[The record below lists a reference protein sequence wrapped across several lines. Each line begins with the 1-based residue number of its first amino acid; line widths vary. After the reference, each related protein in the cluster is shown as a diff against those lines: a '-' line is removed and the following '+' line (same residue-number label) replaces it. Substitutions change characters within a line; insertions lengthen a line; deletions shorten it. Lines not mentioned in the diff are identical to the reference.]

1 MKLNYHMIAVIFKRD
16 LRAYFSSPT
25 GYVFITLFIFLSA
38 AAAFWQERFF
48 ANNLANLDQLNNW
61 FPFLLVLFIPALTM
75 SIWSE
80 ERRLGTDELLLTL
93 PASDLEV
100 VFGKYLAVLGIYTA
114 SLVLSLSHIIVLFW
128 LGSPDLGLMI
138 ANYLG
143 YWFIGAALLSVGM
156 LASLLTANAT
166 VGFIMGAVFCS
177 IFVFLNSVEWLTG
190 QWLQNF
196 AAHLSVFE
204 YFGDFAKGV
213 ISFSGMLYFLS
224 VAAIMLYLNVVIIG
238 RRHWPAEAGGYK
250 MWIHHTV
257 RTVSLAIAL
266 IGFNSIVGL
275 VPIRV
280 DATAENLHSLSDETS
295 RLIASLPE
303 NRQVLI
309 QAYISPEVPQVLV
322 ETRANLI
329 GALGEIGA
337 IGGDKVQVLIH
348 DTEPFTEEARD
359 AREKFGI
366 TPREMLVTESARA
379 GTANIF
385 LGVALTS
392 GANEQ
397 VIPFFEPGL
406 PVEYELMRSIRV
418 VAQTERKKIGILGTQ
433 AKLYGDFD
441 FQTGRRVARWRVIDE
456 LEKQYEVIRV
466 DADQPIT
473 QEMDALLVVLP
484 SSLSQPQ
491 MDNLKSYILAG
502 HPTLLM
508 DDPMPLFDISLSP
521 ALPSGTQTNP
531 FQQNQQAQ
539 PPDKGNIQ
547 EFMTAIGVN
556 WNPSSVIWDGY
567 NPHPDLSPLQQEVIF
582 IGHGNK
588 NPDAFSPSIPATSGL
603 QEMVMIYAGN
613 LDPAPDGRF
622 QYEPLLQTGRLS
634 GMHNWYSLVQRGF
647 FGMSLNPR
655 PRRMQTPE
663 SYTIA
668 ARVAGMSSNNT
679 APDSTADLTGAK
691 AVDVIVIADIDFITE
706 QFFRIRE
713 SGYQN
718 YQFDN
723 VTFFLNCIDFLAK
736 DNSFVDL
743 RKRRIKHRTLT
754 SVEAKTEDYIQRRI
768 EDEKNAETEAQKAL
782 MEAQTRLNEN
792 VAEVR
797 NRADLDE
804 QTKQIMA
811 QNLQEVENRRFEATK
826 ANIEAQK
833 EATIATSKENME
845 MAILGIQSRIKTAA
859 VLLPPVPVFVLGVYI
874 FIRRRRREHEGTVAA
889 RRLRS

>member
-1 MKLNYHMIAVIFKRD
+1 MKLNYRMIGVIFKRD

-48 ANNLANLDQLNNW
+48 ANNLANLDQLNGW

-75 SIWSE
+75 SIWAE
-80 ERRLGTDELLLTL
+80 ERKLGTDELLLTL

-114 SLVLSLSHIIVLFW
+114 SLILSLSHIIVLFW

-166 VGFIMGAVFCS
+166 VGFILGAVFCS

-196 AAHLSVFE
+196 LAGLSVFE

-213 ISFSGMLYFLS
+213 ISFSGLLYFVS

-238 RRHWPAEAGGYK
+238 RRHWPVEAGGYK
-250 MWIHHTV
+250 MWVHHTV
-257 RTVSLAIAL
+257 RAVSLVIAI

-280 DATAENLHSLSDETS
+280 DATAENLHSLADET
-295 RLIASLPE
+295 RDLISSLPE
-303 NRQVLI
+303 DRQVLI
-309 QAYISPEVPQVLV
+309 QAYISPEVPQALV
-322 ETRANLI
+322 ETRANLL

-385 LGVALTS
+385 LGVAMTS

-418 VAQTERKKIGILGTQ
+418 AAQTERKKIGILATQ

-441 FQTGRRVARWRVIDE
+441 FQTGRRVPRWRVIDE
-456 LEKQYEVIRV
+456 LEKQYEVARV
-466 DADQPIT
+466 EADQPIT
-473 QEMDALLVVLP
+473 QELDALLVILP

-491 MDNLKSYILAG
+491 MDNLKDYILAG

-508 DDPMPLFDISLSP
+508 DDPMPLFDISAAP
-521 ALPSGTQTNP
+521 ILPSGAQTNP
-531 FQQNQQAQ
+531 FQRNQQVQ
-539 PPDKGNIQ
+539 PPEKGNIT
-547 EFMTAIGVN
+547 ELMTAIGIN
-556 WNPSSVIWDGY
+556 WDPSSVIWDGY
-567 NPHPDLSPLQQEVIF
+567 NPHPDLSPMQQEVIF
-582 IGHGNK
+582 VGPGNK
-588 NPDAFSPSIPATSGL
+588 NPDAFSPSNPATSGL
-603 QEMVMIYAGN
+603 QEAVMIYSGN
-613 LDPAPDGRF
+613 VDPAPDGHF

-663 SYTIA
+663 TYTIA
-668 ARVAGMSSNNT
+668 ARIAGTTSQA
-679 APDSTADLTGAK
+679 APDTAAEVTGVNT
-691 AVDVIVIADIDFITE
+691 VDVIFIADIDFITE

-713 SGYQN
+713 TGFQN
-718 YQFDN
+718 FQFDN

-736 DNSFVDL
+736 DDSFIDL

-754 SVEAKTEDYIQRRI
+754 SVEAKTEDYIIKRI
-768 EDEKNAETEAQKAL
+768 EDEKSAENEAQQAL
-782 MEAQTRLNEN
+782 MEAQNRLNEK

-797 NRADLDE
+797 NRIDLDD

-811 QNLQEVENRRFEATK
+811 QNLQEVENRRFEAAK

-833 EATIATSKENME
+833 EATISASKENME
-845 MAILGIQSRIKTAA
+845 MAIRGIQSRIKTAA

-874 FIRRRRREHEGTVAA
+874 FFRRRRREHEGTVAA